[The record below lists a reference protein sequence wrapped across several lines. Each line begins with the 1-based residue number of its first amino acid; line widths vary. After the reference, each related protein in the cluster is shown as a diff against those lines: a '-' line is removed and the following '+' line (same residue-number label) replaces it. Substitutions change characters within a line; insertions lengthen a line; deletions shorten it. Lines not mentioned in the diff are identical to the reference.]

1 MKGEGNMKKED
12 VLKKMA
18 AVKTAVESKYP
29 GVKAEVQLK
38 EWEKSGRHGLHI
50 YHRLY
55 INLVIVADVNGKEK
69 VEKADFGFINITTN
83 RYNVKGGYDM
93 RHFDADEL
101 TPAKMLYEYA
111 EAYKTADNDKTLY
124 VAKEG
129 FRLTLGLSKT
139 EEEKGISRREML
151 NKSFEMYILPDNF
164 DTYWKKINSN
174 EEATN
179 EEEIPRK
186 GEKEGEKIGS
196 YDGHTVTISP
206 STDKCVV
213 KDNGKYTGDYGRDRD
228 DGLYEASMYL
238 YDRMAEG
245 HVITVLDDTAWGYI
259 VENAAGL
266 SVSINTNAEARTI
279 KKEEH
284 ENE

>member
-1 MKGEGNMKKED
+1 MKKED

-38 EWEKSGRHGLHI
+38 EWEKSGCHDLRI

-101 TPAKMLYEYA
+101 TPAKMLYECA

-139 EEEKGISRREML
+139 EEENGISRREML

-186 GEKEGEKIGS
+186 G
-196 YDGHTVTISP
+196 
-206 STDKCVV
+206 
-213 KDNGKYTGDYGRDRD
+213 
-228 DGLYEASMYL
+228 
-238 YDRMAEG
+238 
-245 HVITVLDDTAWGYI
+245 
-259 VENAAGL
+259 
-266 SVSINTNAEARTI
+266 
-279 KKEEH
+279 
-284 ENE
+284 